1 MRPILATTSASTNW
15 FDRFLR
21 LSFFLGLVVLA
32 FIGGFYACLFRVF
45 PFDLLRNAAVAGQSL
60 VEAEV
65 PPRTEYATDLAVF
78 DNLEIRWYREASTTA
93 NSGSNANSEPDASA
107 SSKVQGDEAILFVA
121 GSVQFPNLNPWGAL
135 ATLIDRNGKVL
146 HRWAND
152 PQLWSDLKNVSRVP
166 GISGPISPVAVHLY
180 PNGDLLSTYHG
191 NNTFPFAIGMAKFDK
206 NSKLLWK
213 RENFCHHN
221 FTVASDGTIFVPSLE
236 VVESPIQIG
245 NTSSSIYS
253 NSGKIYRD
261 QVLQLDSDGNELMRI
276 DLVDALVG
284 SGWGNLF
291 FAGSS
296 LSYASD
302 DPLHL
307 NDVQV
312 VDAQFA
318 SQASWLK
325 PGDLIISLRNL
336 NCIAILDTETR
347 LIKWI
352 SSGTMLGQHSPRML
366 GGSIL
371 ALDNLGGSQETGCT
385 QLSKINLDRGLAEIV
400 FPKSNSVLP
409 ESMCTVNSGFIDL
422 SSDGKRALVCLSLIG
437 VIWEVDLESSQ
448 VRWEMIA
455 GDPQIT
461 SNRMIVGCAKY
472 VNVTPFWE

>member
-1 MRPILATTSASTNW
+1 MRSLLATTSDSTNW
-15 FDRFLR
+15 LDRLLR
-21 LSFFLGLVVLA
+21 LSFFLGLLVLA

-65 PPRTEYATDLAVF
+65 PIMASVVADLSAF
-78 DNLEIRWYREASTTA
+78 DNLDIRWLHEAPS
-93 NSGSNANSEPDASA
+93 DAGA
-107 SSKVQGDEAILFVA
+107 ADEDQGGEAILFVA
-121 GSVQFPNLNPWGAL
+121 GSAQFPNLNPWGAL
-135 ATLIDRNGKVL
+135 ATLIDRKGKVL

-152 PQLWSDLKNVSRVP
+152 PQLWSDLKSVSRVP

-180 PNGDLLSTYHG
+180 PNGDLLATYHG
-191 NNTFPFAIGMAKFDK
+191 HNTFPFAIGMAKFDK

-221 FTVASDGTIFVPSLE
+221 FTVSRDGTIFIPSLE

-276 DLVDALVG
+276 DLVDALVR
-284 SGWGNLF
+284 SGWGHVF
-291 FAGSS
+291 FAGNSMN
-296 LSYASD
+296 YESD

-318 SQASWLK
+318 SQASWLNA
-325 PGDLIISLRNL
+325 GDLIISLRNL
-336 NCIAILDTETR
+336 NCIAILDPQTR
-347 LIKWI
+347 MIKWI
-352 SSGTMLGQHSPRML
+352 SRGTMSGQHSPRMH
-366 GGSIL
+366 GDCIL
-371 ALDNLGGSQETGCT
+371 ALDNLGGREETGCT
-385 QLSKINLDRGLAEIV
+385 QLTKISLDRGLAETV

-409 ESMCTVNSGFIDL
+409 ESMCTINSGFIDL
-422 SSDGKRALVCLSLIG
+422 SSDGKRALVCLSLSG
-437 VIWEVDLESSQ
+437 VVWEIDLESSQ
-448 VRWEMIA
+448 VRWSMIA
-455 GDPQIT
+455 GDPGAL
-461 SNRMIVGCAKY
+461 SYRMNVGCAKY

>member
-1 MRPILATTSASTNW
+1 MRSLLASTSDSTNW
-15 FDRFLR
+15 FDRLLR

-32 FIGGFYACLFRVF
+32 FIGGFYVCHFRVF

-60 VEAEV
+60 AEV
-65 PPRTEYATDLAVF
+65 EVSTNSEELAADLAAF
-78 DNLEIRWYREASTTA
+78 DNLEIQWHRESSTIADGETDSKAVGDVGAS
-93 NSGSNANSEPDASA
+93 
-107 SSKVQGDEAILFVA
+107 QGDEEAILFVA
-121 GSVQFPNLNPWGAL
+121 GSVHFPNLNPWGAL
-135 ATLIDRNGKVL
+135 ATLIDRNGRVL

-152 PQLWSDLKNVSRVP
+152 PQLWSDLQSVSRVP
-166 GISGPISPVAVHLY
+166 GISGPISPVAVHLF
-180 PNGDLLSTYHG
+180 PNGDILATYHG
-191 NNTFPFAIGMAKFDK
+191 NNTFPFAVGIAKFDK

-221 FTVASDGTIFVPSLE
+221 FSVASDGTIFIPSLE
-236 VVESPIQIG
+236 VVDSPIQIG
-245 NTSSSIYS
+245 NTSNSIYS
-253 NSGKIYRD
+253 HSGKIYRD
-261 QVLQLDSDGNELMRI
+261 QVLHLDPEGNELMRI
-276 DLVDALVG
+276 DLVDALVR

-291 FAGSS
+291 FSGSS

-366 GGSIL
+366 GSNIL
-371 ALDNLGGSQETGCT
+371 ALDNLGGSQDTGCT
-385 QLSKINLDRGLAEIV
+385 QLTKISLDRGLAETV
-400 FPKSNSVLP
+400 FPKSTSVLP
-409 ESMCTVNSGFIDL
+409 ESMCTMNSGFIDL
-422 SSDGKRALVCLSLIG
+422 SRDGKRALVSLSLSG
-437 VIWEVDLESSQ
+437 VVWEVDLESSQ

-455 GDPQIT
+455 GNPR
-461 SNRMIVGCAKY
+461 SSSYRMVVGCAKY
-472 VNVTPFWE
+472 VNVSPFWE

>member
-1 MRPILATTSASTNW
+1 MRSDSTNW
-15 FDRFLR
+15 FDRLLR
-21 LSFFLGLVVLA
+21 LSFFLGLMVLTFLA
-32 FIGGFYACLFRVF
+32 GFYVCHFRVF

-60 VEAEV
+60 AKADV
-65 PPRTEYATDLAVF
+65 PTRTEHSTDLAAF
-78 DNLEIRWYREASTTA
+78 DNLEIRWYREAST
-93 NSGSNANSEPDASA
+93 NANSESNSNSETDT
-107 SSKVQGDEAILFVA
+107 KEGGEVGKDQGEEAILFIA
-121 GSVQFPNLNPWGAL
+121 GSVHFPNLNPWGAL

-152 PQLWSDLKNVSRVP
+152 PELWSDLKSVSRVP
-166 GISGPISPVAVHLY
+166 GISGPVSPVAVHLY

-253 NSGKIYRD
+253 SSGKIYRD
-261 QVLQLDSDGNELMRI
+261 QVLQLDSEGNELMRI
-276 DLVDALVG
+276 DLVDALVR

-296 LSYASD
+296 LSYGSD

-366 GGSIL
+366 GSSIL
-371 ALDNLGGSQETGCT
+371 ALDNLGGSQETGGT
-385 QLSKINLDRGLAEIV
+385 QLTKISLDRGLAEIV

-422 SSDGKRALVCLSLIG
+422 SGDGKRALVCLSLSG
-437 VIWEVDLESSQ
+437 AVWEVDLESSQ

-455 GDPQIT
+455 GNPR
-461 SNRMIVGCAKY
+461 SSSYRMVVGCAKY

>member
-1 MRPILATTSASTNW
+1 MRSLLASTSDSISW
-15 FDRFLR
+15 IDRLLR
-21 LSFFLGLVVLA
+21 LSFFLGLIVLA
-32 FIGGFYACLFRVF
+32 FLGGFYACHFRVF

-65 PPRTEYATDLAVF
+65 PTRAELTADLTAF
-78 DNLEIRWYREASTTA
+78 DNLEIHWLREAPM
-93 NSGSNANSEPDASA
+93 NGDVRG
-107 SSKVQGDEAILFVA
+107 KVLGDEAILFVA
-121 GSVQFPNLNPWGAL
+121 GSVHFPNLNPWGAL

-152 PQLWSDLKNVSRVP
+152 PQLWSDLKSVSKVP
-166 GISGPISPVAVHLY
+166 GISGPVSPVAVHLY
-180 PNGDLLSTYHG
+180 PNGDLLATYHG
-191 NNTFPFAIGMAKFDK
+191 NNTFPFAVGMAKFDK

-213 RENFCHHN
+213 SENLCHHN
-221 FTVASDGTIFVPSLE
+221 FSVSSDGTIFVPSLE
-236 VVESPIQIG
+236 VVDSPIQIG

-276 DLVDALVG
+276 DLVDALVR

-291 FAGSS
+291 FQGNS
-296 LSYASD
+296 LYYASD

-312 VDAQFA
+312 IDAQFA

-325 PGDLIISLRNL
+325 PGDLIVSLRNL
-336 NCIAILDTETR
+336 NCIAILDTQTR
-347 LIKWI
+347 LVKWI

-371 ALDNLGGSQETGCT
+371 ALDNLGGSQESGCT
-385 QLSKINLDRGLAEIV
+385 QLTKISLDRGLAETV

-422 SSDGKRALVCLSLIG
+422 SGDGKRALVCLSLSG
-437 VIWEVDLESSQ
+437 AVWEVDLESSQ

-455 GDPQIT
+455 GDPRT
-461 SNRMIVGCAKY
+461 YSSRLNVGCAKY